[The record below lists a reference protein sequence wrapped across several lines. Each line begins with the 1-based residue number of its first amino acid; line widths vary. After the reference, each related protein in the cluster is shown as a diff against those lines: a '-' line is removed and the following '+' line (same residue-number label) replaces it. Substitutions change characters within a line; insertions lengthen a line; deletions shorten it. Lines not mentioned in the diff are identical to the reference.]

1 MQNGAGS
8 KTNSIVGD
16 QSKVKVQ
23 KQKAGHKETRKISGR
38 LRH

>member
-8 KTNSIVGD
+8 KTNSIVD

-23 KQKAGHKETRKISGR
+23 KQEAGHKETRKISGR